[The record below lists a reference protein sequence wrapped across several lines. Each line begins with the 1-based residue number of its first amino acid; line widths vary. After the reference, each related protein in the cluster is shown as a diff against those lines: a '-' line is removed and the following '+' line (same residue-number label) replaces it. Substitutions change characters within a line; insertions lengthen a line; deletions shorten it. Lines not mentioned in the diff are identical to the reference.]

1 MTDITILTEQ
11 WKKQLLDLGKQ
22 NRLLHY
28 RDTKRG
34 SLRIVSPDIDYI
46 YDYLVNQKKLMV
58 FGRETGNNIIQSNR
72 TENEERHI
80 LKSLKEKAKVI
91 GEEQGLHTL
100 FLAFG
105 FLNWKE
111 EGEEEANR
119 APLVLVPVL
128 VKQEELNSPFEIEY
142 HNEECIL
149 NPTLCYKL
157 SKEFGINLPEFHQ
170 DGRGLNGYLTEL
182 ASYVEEYGWSVD
194 QECSLSL
201 FTYAKMKMY
210 EDLDAHKEEIANH
223 PVLRA
228 FAGDKEALPVLD
240 KALLDYNHDALSKP
254 ADTFQILDADA
265 SQQDAILYS
274 NKGISFV
281 LQGPPGTGKSQTI
294 TNIITEA
301 LARDKKVL
309 FVSEKMAA
317 LEVVYKRL
325 SEAGLEEF
333 CLPLHSH
340 KADKKE
346 VLDELNE
353 TLHMEKEKTYKD
365 TMYQLDLLKEE
376 RKQLNQYAIDL
387 HTVCEPLHQSIY
399 EVNGHLAK
407 LYLRPNMEFHLD
419 KVEEITS
426 ERLHQLIYMV
436 SEYEKVLEKFELPLE
451 EHPWFNSV
459 IDDTGYDRKKEI
471 QKKASKLKE
480 QVAVLNDTLA
490 AIMEEYHVKTAPT
503 LRGAYQMLEALKL
516 AKKAPKTDSELL
528 LIQNVEEALQLA
540 KREELKQEEYNEIK
554 KTLDKMF
561 EVDYE
566 EVDAAEG
573 VSLLTETMEQA
584 RTLLN
589 KQNFKSN
596 NDVILNM
603 EYLVKVLLQEKKLLQ
618 EAMDAAK
625 AVSEKLDSEPA
636 HSLYDYKDEL
646 TLLELLANNPRPTV
660 QWFDSSKWKSNY
672 NKMLEVQDTLEAL
685 EQMEANLLR
694 EFEPGI
700 LDIDA
705 EEMLYRFECEYIG
718 VTRLLKKDYRRDMEL
733 IRSLYRDK
741 EMRLEEEDVVDVVQR
756 VLTYQENVIFAA
768 ERKDWLKRFLGVHY
782 KEEGIKWN
790 EVQKHL
796 NDFKLI
802 LDFYPDGNVPQQV
815 KELLINGEFAD
826 EVYSGARITLS
837 HVVTAEHV
845 EKLSNIFPIDKNI
858 GEVYVE
864 EIYSNV
870 NALIEKLTM
879 LTQIFGILTIP
890 ENSTMPYNDGLLA
903 LKKLKRYNTI
913 LEELDEQSPYLKRIF
928 RQKYD
933 GLNTNWNHIIK
944 GLVWIKDCKGTN
956 SEYEIGDAFMRAC
969 MEESAAETL
978 NQTREYLLY
987 LVNDMESSFEWFD
1000 SLFNESLAD
1009 KKLVQLH
1016 TQLEQ
1021 IEHNEDYLVQW
1032 CGYVKTRENLVQAGL
1047 SEFVKEVEELNMNAT
1062 IITDSFLKRFYQ
1074 LWLDKMVPRFETVA
1088 NFQGSML
1095 EETRNEFDKLD
1106 VKQLEIA
1113 KLRVRERLLKN
1124 IPDIDTS
1131 FGADDEIG
1139 ILKRE
1144 LGKKHRMPLR
1154 KLFAQIPNLL
1164 LSLKPCFMMSP
1175 LTVSL
1180 FLALDKYHFDL
1191 VIFDE
1196 ASQVRPEDAIGAIL
1210 RGSQVIIAGDIKQLP
1225 PTSFFVTSKDATVTE
1240 SQTGQVRPMCDSI
1253 LEEAQLVL
1261 PERTLRWHYRSRYE
1275 SLIAFSNDAI
1285 YNHNL
1290 ITFPST
1296 VVNKEN
1302 TGVEYYYVEDGVYD
1316 RGGKKNNPIE
1326 ARKVV
1331 ELVLEQAKEHKERS
1345 LGVITFSDAQKQ
1357 EIERAISEIR
1367 METKEYEEFF
1377 DENKSEPFFVK
1388 NLENVQG
1395 DERDTII
1402 FSIAYGKDSNGN
1414 FNMNFGPLS
1423 KRDGYRRLNVAITRA
1438 KYNVKLVGSI
1448 LPEDMNLDTITG
1460 DGVKMLHDY
1469 MVYAMSRSEQVK
1481 GEDSITLAPF
1491 EDSIYEYLVSHNY
1504 TVERKVGRSGY
1515 RIDLAVVHPSRPGHY
1530 VLGIE
1535 CDGETY
1541 YAARTVRERE
1551 RLRQTVLK
1559 DIGWNIY
1566 RIWSTDWIKNPF
1578 VEGQKLL
1585 EAVEQAI
1592 NEYVEVE

>member
-1 MTDITILTEQ
+1 MTDVTTLIEQ
-11 WKKQLLDLGKQ
+11 WKKHLLDLGKQ

-34 SLRIVSPDIDYI
+34 SLRIVSPDLDYI
-46 YDYLVNQKKLMV
+46 YDYLVEQNKTFV
-58 FGRETGNNIIQSNR
+58 FAREAGNNTIQSNR
-72 TENEERHI
+72 TENEERNI
-80 LKSLKEKAKVI
+80 LKLLKEKAKMI

-111 EGEEEANR
+111 EGDSDFSR

-128 VKQEELNSPFEIEY
+128 AKQEELNSPYELSY
-142 HNEECIL
+142 HTEDCIL

-157 SKEFGINLPEFHQ
+157 NKDFGIVLPEYSQHTNIMEYLQEVEKSVEEFGW
-170 DGRGLNGYLTEL
+170 T
-182 ASYVEEYGWSVD
+182 VD
-194 QECSLSL
+194 KESSLSL
-201 FTYAKMKMY
+201 FTYAKMKLY
-210 EDLDAHKEEIANH
+210 EDIEAHKEEIMNH

-228 FAGDKEALPVLD
+228 FAGDHDALPVLD
-240 KALLDYNHDALSKP
+240 KALIDYNHDALSKP
-254 ADTFQILDADA
+254 SDTFQILDADA

-325 SEAGLEEF
+325 SDAGLDEF

-419 KVEEITS
+419 KVEEITD
-426 ERLHQLIYMV
+426 EKLHQLIYLV
-436 SEYEKVLEKFELPLE
+436 SEYEKVLEKFDLPLQ
-451 EHPWFNSV
+451 EHPWYGSV
-459 IDDTGYDRKKEI
+459 IDDSGYDRKKEI
-471 QKKASKLKE
+471 EKKAAMLCEKIS
-480 QVAVLNDTLA
+480 VLNDTMA
-490 AIMEEYHVKTAPT
+490 AIMEEYKIRTTPT
-503 LRGAYQMLEALKL
+503 LRGAYQLLEVLKL
-516 AKKAPKTDSELL
+516 SKKAPKAESELL
-528 LIQNVEEALQLA
+528 TIANIEEALQLA
-540 KREELKQEEYNEIK
+540 KREELKQEEFNSIK

-566 EVDAAEG
+566 QVDASEG
-573 VSLLTETMEQA
+573 VALLTETMEQA
-584 RTLLN
+584 KALLHVV
-589 KQNFKSN
+589 NFKSN
-596 NDVILNM
+596 NDVIASMDNL
-603 EYLVKVLLQEKKLLQ
+603 LKVLFQEKKLLE
-618 EAMDAAK
+618 EAMEAAK
-625 AVSEKLDSEPA
+625 KVSGVLETETAKT
-636 HSLYDYKDEL
+636 LYGYRDEL
-646 TLLELLANNPRPTV
+646 TLLELLSLNPRPTI
-660 QWFDSSKWKSNY
+660 QWFDVTKWKSNY

-685 EQMEANLLR
+685 NQMEADLLN
-694 EFEPGI
+694 EFAPGI

-705 EEMLYRFECEYIG
+705 EEMLYRFECEYVG
-718 VTRLLKKDYRRDMEL
+718 VTRILKKDYRRDMEL
-733 IRSLYRDK
+733 MRSLYLDQTT
-741 EMRLEEEDVVDVVQR
+741 RLEEEDMVTIIR
-756 VLTYQENVIFAA
+756 KVLAYQENVIFAE
-768 ERKDWLKRFLGVHY
+768 ERKDWLKRFLGCY
-782 KEEGIKWN
+782 YNDGN
-790 EVQKHL
+790 TDYTQVQRHL
-796 NDFKLI
+796 NDFRKI
-802 LDFYPDGNVPQQV
+802 LDFYGEEAVPQTIR
-815 KELLINGEFAD
+815 ELLINGDVVTE
-826 EVYSGARITLS
+826 ELKEARVTLS
-837 HVVTAEHV
+837 HVITMDHL
-845 EKLSNIFPIDKNI
+845 EKLDNIFRFGEKI
-858 GEVYVE
+858 GQTNVK
-864 EIYSNV
+864 EIYDNV
-870 NALIEKLTM
+870 NSLIEKLTIIS
-879 LTQIFGILTIP
+879 QIFGILCIP
-890 ENSTMPYNDGLLA
+890 PHSSMPYNDGLQA

-913 LEELDEQSPYLKRIF
+913 IEELGEQQVTLKRLF
-928 RQKYD
+928 KQKYD
-933 GLNTNWNHIIK
+933 GLKTNWNHIIK
-944 GLVWIKDCKGTN
+944 GLVWIKDCKNMGDGYKV
-956 SEYEIGDAFMRAC
+956 SEAFMRIC
-969 MEESAAETL
+969 MDESYAETL
-978 NQTREYLLY
+978 KQTSDYLLY
-987 LVNDMESSFEWFD
+987 LVNDMEGLFEWFD
-1000 SLFNESLAD
+1000 SLFNASLAD
-1009 KKLVQLH
+1009 KKLTTIQM
-1016 TQLEQ
+1016 QLEKMQ
-1021 IEHNEDYLVQW
+1021 DNDSYLEQW
-1032 CGYVKTRENLVQAGL
+1032 CNYLKSKETLKRQGL
-1047 SEFVKEVEELNMNAT
+1047 GEFVNEVEELSMNPT

-1074 LWLDKMVPRFETVA
+1074 LWLDQMVPRFETVA
-1088 NFQGSML
+1088 NFQGDML

-1113 KLRVRERLLKN
+1113 KLRVRERLLQN
-1124 IPDIDTS
+1124 IPDMDTS
-1131 FGADDEIG
+1131 FGANDEIG

-1144 LGKKHRMPLR
+1144 LSKKHRMPLR
-1154 KLFAQIPNLL
+1154 KLFATIPNLL

-1180 FLALDKYHFDL
+1180 FLAQDKYKFDL

-1225 PTSFFVTSKDATVTE
+1225 PTSFFVASKEGTSNDAVTGE
-1240 SQTGQVRPMCDSI
+1240 VRPMCESI

-1296 VVNKEN
+1296 VVNKPN
-1302 TGVEYYYVEDGVYD
+1302 SGVEYYYVEDGVYD

-1331 ELVLEQAKEHKERS
+1331 ELVLEQAREHKERS

-1357 EIERAISEIR
+1357 EIEHALSEIR
-1367 METKEYEEFF
+1367 LETNEYEEFF
-1377 DENKSEPFFVK
+1377 DENKQEPFFVK

-1402 FSIAYGKDSNGN
+1402 FSIAYGKDANGT

-1423 KRDGYRRLNVAITRA
+1423 KKDGYRRLNVAITRA

-1448 LPEDMNLDTITG
+1448 LPQDMNLETITG
-1460 DGVKMLHDY
+1460 EGVKMLHDY
-1469 MVYAMSRSEQVK
+1469 MVYAMSGSEQVK
-1481 GEDSITLAPF
+1481 GEDTMQLAPF

-1504 TVERKVGRSGY
+1504 TVERKVGKSGY
-1515 RIDLAVVHPSRPGHY
+1515 RIDLAVMHPAKPGHY

-1585 EAVEQAI
+1585 EAVEHAI
-1592 NEYVEVE
+1592 AEYVEV